1 MEEYL
6 RSSERVTVRSR
17 AMEEEEE
24 VMQQLSSS
32 KKRKLYSELEIQYF
46 DDVSFLEN
54 SVSHEASGISVCTKH
69 EKEKNIDFKTE
80 ISKSIFRETTPTS
93 KLCGDSEQVLIDSSS
108 TLIKKLSKTVT
119 AHKPAAGKM
128 ASAEELEEFF
138 SASEKYEQKRFAE
151 KYNYDIAMDVPLN
164 GRYKWE
170 ACNLL
175 P

>member
-69 EKEKNIDFKTE
+69 EKEKVR
-80 ISKSIFRETTPTS
+80 S
-93 KLCGDSEQVLIDSSS
+93 
-108 TLIKKLSKTVT
+108 
-119 AHKPAAGKM
+119 
-128 ASAEELEEFF
+128 
-138 SASEKYEQKRFAE
+138 
-151 KYNYDIAMDVPLN
+151 
-164 GRYKWE
+164 
-170 ACNLL
+170 
-175 P
+175 